1 MANSEIHL
9 ELLLGKKVLDSTG
22 KLVGHIQEV
31 QAEQQ
36 GNEWVVQEYLLGTNA
51 LVKRL
56 SAWRIALGL
65 RKSGVSK
72 ISNEYRI
79 PWDKLDL
86 TDPGRPRL
94 YCTID
99 ELRGIPHQ
107 PQDKD

>member
-22 KLVGHIQEV
+22 KPVGHIQEV
-31 QAEQQ
+31 RAEQQ
-36 GNEWVVQEYLLGTNA
+36 GNEWVVQEYLLGATA
-51 LVKRL
+51 LVERL

-65 RKSGVSK
+65 RKSGVFK

-86 TDPGRPRL
+86 TDPDHPRL

-99 ELRGIPHQ
+99 QLREISSQ
-107 PQDKD
+107 P